1 MLNIAFAQLLV
12 IPNLAKNRV
21 IWFIAWLGYTLAL
34 YFFPII
40 WFLPPLVG
48 SLILLIGLG
57 KNFVHLF
64 RFAHIPLKDVAKDAL
79 RGFLTAPSSG
89 PISTCS
95 SWPPPVRLTSWPFT

>member
-1 MLNIAFAQLLV
+1 MPSAQLLV

-79 RGFLTAPSSG
+79 R
-89 PISTCS
+89 
-95 SWPPPVRLTSWPFT
+95 TS